1 MQALPTPK
9 KTNRPREAVLLK
21 EGYGGGFRALL
32 ILLFACALLVAAFA
46 VSTVWMQADGGW
58 LSGGGAPLPG
68 EKETEAEGEA
78 ESEGETDAPLST
90 EPPLEQ
96 IPPEGATRIAEAD
109 LSCLSLGQEYIHNET
124 AYRPS
129 VAELLSREL
138 SRAGAERPTVLV
150 LHTHTSEAYLPAGT
164 EYLTGPMGDL
174 SYAEDPARSVVA
186 VGRRL
191 CEVLEK
197 EGITALHC
205 TVMLDAPTQRG
216 AYERAAETVK
226 AYLERYPEICCV
238 IDLHR
243 DSVRNGEGAYLRT
256 RATEVE
262 EPTAQL
268 LFVVG
273 TDGNGTA
280 YPSPTGWEN
289 NLALALQLR
298 RYLNADGRGIVRPVT
313 LRNSSYNQE
322 LAPLSLLLEVG
333 SDANSLEEAE
343 RAASLAG
350 KALAAILLGE
360 AD

>member
-9 KTNRPREAVLLK
+9 KAGRAREAVSLE
-21 EGYGGGFRALL
+21 EGYGGGYRALL
-32 ILLFACALLVAAFA
+32 ILLVACALLVAAFA

-68 EKETEAEGEA
+68 EQ
-78 ESEGETDAPLST
+78 ESEDESDAETDGPLST
-90 EPPLEQ
+90 EPPTEEML
-96 IPPEGATRIAEAD
+96 PEGGTPIREAD
-109 LSCLSLGQEYIHNET
+109 LSCLSLGKEYIHNET

-129 VAELLSREL
+129 VTELLLREL
-138 SRAGAERPTVLV
+138 SRAGAERPTVLI
-150 LHTHTSEAYLPAGT
+150 LHTHTSEAYLPKDT
-164 EYLTGPMGDL
+164 RLLTSPMGDL
-174 SYAEDPARSVVA
+174 SYSDDPMLGVVA
-186 VGRRL
+186 VGQRL
-191 CEVLEK
+191 GETLEK
-197 EGITALHC
+197 EGITVLHC

-243 DSVRNGEGAYLRT
+243 DSVRDGEGAYLRT
-256 RATEVE
+256 IATGTE

-273 TDGNGTA
+273 TDGNGTRF
-280 YPSPTGWEN
+280 PHGWEN

-298 RYLNADGRGIVRPVT
+298 ERLNADGRGLVRPVT

-343 RAASLAG
+343 RAAILAG
-350 KALAAILLGE
+350 KAIAAILLGE